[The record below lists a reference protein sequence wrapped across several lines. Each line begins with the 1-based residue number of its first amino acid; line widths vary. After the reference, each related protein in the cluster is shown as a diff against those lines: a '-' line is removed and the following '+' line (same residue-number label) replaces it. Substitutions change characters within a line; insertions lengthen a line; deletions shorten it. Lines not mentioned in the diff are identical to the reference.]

1 MSGNSVGKATQQGY
15 LKKVATYQDIQI
27 VKLVNHQFLEKMG
40 NQIISHN
47 IISSNIKIIS
57 VDLEQAQNYL
67 T

>member
-1 MSGNSVGKATQQGY
+1 MSGNSVGKGY
-15 LKKVATYQDIQI
+15 SKKVATYQNIQI
-27 VKLVNHQFLEKMG
+27 VKLVAHQFLEKMG